1 MKVLAVAIRSFANSK
16 TAPASEHTLDIR
28 DNPLSFIQEL
38 FLLQFVVERNQQ
50 NDAESVG
57 P

>member
-1 MKVLAVAIRSFANSK
+1 MAVTIRGFADSEA
-16 TAPASEHTLDIR
+16 APASQHTLDVC
-28 DNPLSFIQEL
+28 DDPLSFIQEL

-50 NDAESVG
+50 NNAESVG